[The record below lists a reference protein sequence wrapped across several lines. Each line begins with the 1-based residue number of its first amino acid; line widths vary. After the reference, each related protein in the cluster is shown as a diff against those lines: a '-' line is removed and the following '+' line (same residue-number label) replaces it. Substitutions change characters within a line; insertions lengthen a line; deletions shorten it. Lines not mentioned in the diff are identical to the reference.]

1 MTSQTHFPTVGI
13 IGAGQMARMLIE
25 AASRLNID
33 IKLFSK
39 DLAESAALI
48 ANNIVIGS
56 VENYAELTSFAA
68 GTKVVTFDAN
78 EYEFENLRKLE
89 IQGQIFHPALSTI
102 ETLQSTELVK
112 KLLLDSQLL
121 FKDADVNF
129 DRELS
134 IQVARSP
141 HGQTVVYSVV
151 QIQKTDEILTEVIAP
166 APNLSDAKASELQLI
181 ALKISEIFNIVGV
194 FTVEFLDLGNDKFLI
209 SEIKLGPTNSGHW
222 TIDGATTSQF
232 ENHLRAILDLPLGSP
247 TLVAPITV
255 MVNVLGGQYLD
266 MYKPFLH
273 CMAHDPK
280 LRIHLYG
287 KEVKA
292 GRKVGHVNISGQ
304 NLEDLL
310 DRAHHAA
317 DYLTGRITE

>member
-1 MTSQTHFPTVGI
+1 MTRQTHFPTVGI

-39 DLAESAALI
+39 DWAESAALI
-48 ANNIVIGS
+48 ANNVVIGS

-89 IQGQIFHPALSTI
+89 IQGQTFHPALSTI
-102 ETLQSTELVK
+102 ETLQNMALVK
-112 KLLLDSQLL
+112 KQLLGSQLP

-151 QIQKTDEILTEVIAP
+151 QLQKTDEILTEVIAP

-292 GRKVGHVNISGQ
+292 GRKVGHVNISGH

>member
-48 ANNIVIGS
+48 ANNVVIGS

-78 EYEFENLRKLE
+78 EYEFKNLKKLE
-89 IQGQIFHPALSTI
+89 IQGQTFHPTLSTI
-102 ETLQSTELVK
+102 ETLQNTDLLK

-194 FTVEFLDLGNDKFLI
+194 FTVEFFDLGNDKFLI

-292 GRKVGHVNISGQ
+292 GKKVGHVNISGH

>member
-48 ANNIVIGS
+48 ANNVVIGS
-56 VENYAELTSFAA
+56 VDNYAELTSFAA

-89 IQGQIFHPALSTI
+89 TQGQIFYPALSTI
-102 ETLQSTELVK
+102 EALQNIALVK

-292 GRKVGHVNISGQ
+292 GRKVGHVNISGN

>member
-129 DRELS
+129 DRELA

>member
-1 MTSQTHFPTVGI
+1 MTSQTHFPTIGI

-39 DLAESAALI
+39 DLAASAALI
-48 ANNIVIGS
+48 ANNVVIGS
-56 VENYAELTSFAA
+56 INNYAELSSFAT
-68 GTKVVTFDAN
+68 GTNVVTFDTD
-78 EYEFENLRKLE
+78 EYEFGNLRKLE
-89 IQGQIFHPALSTI
+89 TQGQIFQPALSTI
-102 ETLQSTELVK
+102 ETLQNLELVK
-112 KLLLDSQLL
+112 KLLFDSKLP
-121 FKDADVNF
+121 FKDADLNF
-129 DRELS
+129 ERELS
-134 IQVARSP
+134 VQVARSS
-141 HGQTVVYSVV
+141 HGQTVVYSVA
-151 QIQKTDEILTEVIAP
+151 QIKKADEILHEVIAP
-166 APNLSDAKASELQLI
+166 APDLSDAKASELQLI

-194 FTVEFLDLGNDKFLI
+194 FNVEFLDLGNNKFLI

-273 CMAHDPK
+273 CMAHDPE

-292 GRKVGHVNISGQ
+292 GRKVGHVNISGN
-304 NLEDLL
+304 NLVDLL
-310 DRAHHAA
+310 ERAHHAA

>member
-1 MTSQTHFPTVGI
+1 MTRQTHFPTVGI

-48 ANNIVIGS
+48 ANNVVIGS
-56 VENYAELTSFAA
+56 VDNYAELTSFAA
-68 GTKVVTFDAN
+68 GTKVVTFDSN
-78 EYEFENLRKLE
+78 EYEFENLRNLE
-89 IQGQIFHPALSTI
+89 IQGQTFHPALSTI
-102 ETLQSTELVK
+102 ETLQNTELVK

-151 QIQKTDEILTEVIAP
+151 QLQKTDEILTEVIAP

>member
-102 ETLQSTELVK
+102 ETIQNTELVK

>member
-56 VENYAELTSFAA
+56 VDNYAELSSFAA

-78 EYEFENLRKLE
+78 EYELDNLKKLE
-89 IQGQIFHPALSTI
+89 SQGQIFYPALSTI
-102 ETLQSTELVK
+102 ETLQNIALVK

-151 QIQKTDEILTEVIAP
+151 QLQKTDEILTEVIAP

-255 MVNVLGGQYLD
+255 MVNVLGGQYFD

>member
-1 MTSQTHFPTVGI
+1 MTSQTHFPTIGI

-39 DLAESAALI
+39 DLAASAALI
-48 ANNIVIGS
+48 ANNVVIGS
-56 VENYAELTSFAA
+56 INNYAELSSFAT
-68 GTKVVTFDAN
+68 GTNVVTFDTD
-78 EYEFENLRKLE
+78 EYEFGNLRKLE
-89 IQGQIFHPALSTI
+89 TQGQIFQPALSTI
-102 ETLQSTELVK
+102 ETLQNLELVK
-112 KLLLDSQLL
+112 KLLFDSKLP
-121 FKDADVNF
+121 FKDADLNF
-129 DRELS
+129 ERELS
-134 IQVARSP
+134 VQVARSS
-141 HGQTVVYSVV
+141 HGQSVVYSVA
-151 QIQKTDEILTEVIAP
+151 QIKKADEILHEVIAP
-166 APNLSDAKASELQLI
+166 APDLSDAKASELQLI
-181 ALKISEIFNIVGV
+181 ALNISEIFNIVGI
-194 FTVEFLDLGNDKFLI
+194 FTVEFLDLGNNKFLI

-273 CMAHDPK
+273 CMAHDPE

-292 GRKVGHVNISGQ
+292 GRKVGHVNISGN
-304 NLEDLL
+304 NLVDLL
-310 DRAHHAA
+310 ERAHHAA

>member
-13 IGAGQMARMLIE
+13 IGAGQMARMLTE

-48 ANNIVIGS
+48 ANNVVIGS
-56 VENYAELTSFAA
+56 INNYAELSSFAT
-68 GTKVVTFDAN
+68 GTNVVTFDTD

-89 IQGQIFHPALSTI
+89 TQGQIFQPALSTI
-102 ETLQSTELVK
+102 ETLQNLELVK
-112 KLLLDSQLL
+112 KLLLDSKLP
-121 FKDADVNF
+121 FKDADINF
-129 DRELS
+129 ERELS
-134 IQVARSP
+134 VQVARSS
-141 HGQTVVYSVV
+141 HGQSVVYSVA
-151 QIQKTDEILTEVIAP
+151 QIKKADEILHEVIAP
-166 APNLSDAKASELQLI
+166 APDLSDAKASELQLI
-181 ALKISEIFNIVGV
+181 ALNISEIFNIVGI
-194 FTVEFLDLGNDKFLI
+194 FTVEFLDLGNNKFLI
-209 SEIKLGPTNSGHW
+209 SQIKLGPTNSGHW
-222 TIDGATTSQF
+222 TIDGAITSQF

-247 TLVAPITV
+247 TLVAPMTV

-273 CMAHDPK
+273 CMAHDPE

-292 GRKVGHVNISGQ
+292 GRKVGHVNISGN
-304 NLEDLL
+304 NLVDLL
-310 DRAHHAA
+310 ERAHHAA

>member
-48 ANNIVIGS
+48 ANNVVIGS